1 MRFHCLG
8 LIGRCLKFSF
18 SISFLEGEITACE
31 LKLADDATTPSTAPT
46 SEEAD
51 ALQA

>member
-1 MRFHCLG
+1 MRCFDWTLSQ
-8 LIGRCLKFSF
+8 LIHD
-18 SISFLEGEITACE
+18 SFLEGEITACE
-31 LKLADDATTPSTAPT
+31 LKLAEDATTPSNAPT